1 MGQFEQIQTRKA
13 ISSYGGVGSILETR
27 DGSILIDN
35 FNEWPFFQTING
47 QFEEHNFVIDKRFK
61 NRLSKYFYEL
71 EHLIKIPVNDL
82 KQGFKPENQFAFI
95 SAKYF
100 PEWFYCNNCNRFDR
114 IDKWKINWENNVDSY
129 HKDNFYPPKC
139 YSCYVRNRDKKR
151 KFYDLEQ
158 VRFVLTS
165 PNGEIADIPWD
176 KWSLLRY
183 RKKEEST
190 ESIHTPSEEEI
201 ITLANIQV
209 PDDVIF
215 EYKTSD
221 KMDDLKGIWIIAK
234 RKNGEQINFTT
245 LSGLFNLRVKIQDLI
260 PNSKDTD
267 ILFKPVIRS
276 SNSVYYPNILSSIFI
291 PANDELNEFSIN
303 LVKEEYNDGSNAQTI
318 SRNLKRYKNIDI
330 DSETIQKLIDNN
342 FSERNLEIAKTENQY
357 RFDEYKFITEK
368 DSEIIEDK
376 LIFDKIDNS
385 FFQSDLIKSIFKM
398 DKIKIASV
406 QTSYTRQEP
415 IASNAILEDEDPE
428 KTTIE
433 SIVKKFTSTYG
444 KTTTYLP
451 AIESFGEGV
460 FFEFDNKTLDEWIGN
475 NPKIQER
482 ISVLIGNKQQ
492 FESTFNEDF
501 DLNPKYVLIHT
512 FSHLIIKEL
521 EYLCGYPS
529 TSIQERLYI
538 DENPEMNGVLIYT
551 IAGSEG
557 SYGGI
562 TSICDDDRI
571 GKLIESA
578 MIRAIDCAT
587 DPICYHTHGQGV
599 ANLNLSACFSCTLL
613 PETSCEKFNCYL
625 DRRILVDKDY
635 GYFKGLINRTLKGEC
650 ITSAIHHGGEF
661 QPESSG
667 F

>member
-1 MGQFEQIQTRKA
+1 MGQFLQIQTRKA
-13 ISSYGGVGSILETR
+13 ISSYGGVGSIIETR
-27 DGSILIDN
+27 EGSIMIDN

-61 NRLSKYFYEL
+61 NRLSKYFQEL
-71 EHLIKIPVNDL
+71 EYLINIPVNDL
-82 KQGFKPENQFAFI
+82 KQGFKPENPFAFL

-100 PEWFYCNNCNRFDR
+100 PEWFYCNNCKRFDR
-114 IDKWKINWENNVDSY
+114 IDNWKRNWENNVDSY

-139 YSCYVRNRDKKR
+139 YSCYVKNRDKNK

-158 VRFVLTS
+158 VRFILTS

-176 KWSLLRY
+176 KWSFLRG
-183 RKKEEST
+183 RTKEENAEPT
-190 ESIHTPSEEEI
+190 ETTSEEEI
-201 ITLANIQV
+201 ITLSNIQV

-215 EYKTSD
+215 EYKTSE
-221 KMDDLKGIWIIAK
+221 KLDDLKSIWIIAK

-245 LSGLFNLRVKIQDLI
+245 LSGLFNLRVKIQDLL
-260 PNSKDTD
+260 PNTKETD

-318 SRNLKRYKNIDI
+318 SKNLKRYKNIDI
-330 DSETIQKLIDNN
+330 DPETIQKLIDNN

-368 DSEIIEDK
+368 NEVRIKDE
-376 LIFDKIDNS
+376 LIFNKINKS
-385 FFQSDLIKSIFKM
+385 FFQDDLIKSIYKM
-398 DKIKIASV
+398 DKIKIISV
-406 QTSYTRQEP
+406 QTSFTRQEP
-415 IASNAILEDEDPE
+415 ISSSLILKDEDPE
-428 KTTIE
+428 KLNKE
-433 SIVKKFTSTYG
+433 SIIKKFTSTYG
-444 KTTTYLP
+444 KKTKYLP
-451 AIESFGEGV
+451 AIESYGEGI
-460 FFEFDNKTLDEWIGN
+460 FFEFDNIILDKWIN
-475 NPKIQER
+475 SNMRIQER
-482 ISVLIGNKQQ
+482 ISILIGNKQQ
-492 FESTFNEDF
+492 FESTFNDDF
-501 DLNPKYVLIHT
+501 NLTPKFVLIHT

-521 EYLCGYPS
+521 EYLAGYPS

-538 DENPEMNGVLIYT
+538 DDDLKMNGVLVFT

-562 TSICDDDRI
+562 TSICDDERI

-578 MIRAIDCAT
+578 MIRATDCAS
-587 DPICYHTHGQGV
+587 DPICYHSHGQGV

-625 DRRILVDKDY
+625 DRRILVDKEY
-635 GYFKGLINRTLKGEC
+635 GYFKSLINRT
-650 ITSAIHHGGEF
+650 
-661 QPESSG
+661 
-667 F
+667 

>member
-13 ISSYGGVGSILETR
+13 ISSYGGVGSIIETR
-27 DGSILIDN
+27 DGSILIEN

-61 NRLSKYFYEL
+61 NRLSKYFQEL

-82 KQGFKPENQFAFI
+82 KQGFKPENPFAFL

-114 IDKWKINWENNVDSY
+114 IDKWKINWENNVDPY
-129 HKDNFYPPKC
+129 NKDNFYPPKC
-139 YSCYVRNRDKKR
+139 YSCYVKNRDKKR

-176 KWSLLRY
+176 KWSLLRN
-183 RKKEEST
+183 RKKEDNT
-190 ESIHTPSEEEI
+190 ESNQTPSEEEI

-260 PNSKDTD
+260 PNTKETD

-276 SNSVYYPNILSSIFI
+276 SNSVYYPNILSSIYI
-291 PANDELNEFSIN
+291 PANDVLNVFLIDKIKTYTGKKYSPEIIADILKESHNIN
-303 LVKEEYNDGSNAQTI
+303 IEVQ
-318 SRNLKRYKNIDI
+318 
-330 DSETIQKLIDNN
+330 TIQKLIDNN
-342 FSERNLEIAKTENQY
+342 FSEREVEIAKTENEY

-368 DSEIIEDK
+368 DAPVRIEDK
-376 LIFDKIDNS
+376 LIFNKIDDS
-385 FFQSDLIKSIFKM
+385 FFQSDLIKSVYKM
-398 DKIKIASV
+398 DKIKISSV

-428 KTTIE
+428 KITIE
-433 SIVKKFTSTYG
+433 SIIKKFTSTYG
-444 KTTTYLP
+444 KTTKYLP

-460 FFEFDNKTLDEWIGN
+460 FFEFDNKALDEWIKN

-482 ISVLIGNKQQ
+482 ISILIGNKQQ

-562 TSICDDDRI
+562 TSICDDNRI

-578 MIRAIDCAT
+578 MIRAIDCAI

-599 ANLNLSACFSCTLL
+599 ANLNLSACFSCSLL
-613 PETSCEKFNCYL
+613 PETSCEKFNCFL

-635 GYFKGLINRTLKGEC
+635 GYFKDLINK
-650 ITSAIHHGGEF
+650 I
-661 QPESSG
+661 
-667 F
+667 

>member
-13 ISSYGGVGSILETR
+13 ISSYGGVGSIIETR

-35 FNEWPFFQTING
+35 FNEWPFFQSVNEN
-47 QFEEHNFVIDKRFK
+47 FEEHNFIIDKRFK
-61 NRLSKYFYEL
+61 NRLSRYFQKL
-71 EHLIKIPVNDL
+71 EHLVKIPVNEL
-82 KQGFKPENQFAFI
+82 KSGFKPDNQFSFI

-100 PEWFYCNNCNRFDR
+100 PKWFYCNNCHRFDR
-114 IDKWKINWENNVDSY
+114 IDKWKSNWENNVYSE
-129 HKDNFYPPKC
+129 HKDNFFPPKC
-139 YSCYVRNRDKKR
+139 YCCYIKNREKKR

-158 VRFVLTS
+158 VRFILTS

-176 KWSLLRY
+176 KWSLFLKS
-183 RKKEEST
+183 KKKNDLKEPNYT
-190 ESIHTPSEEEI
+190 TNEEEI
-201 ITLANIQV
+201 ISLSNIQV
-209 PDDVIF
+209 PEDAIF

-221 KMDDLKGIWIIAK
+221 KLDDLKGIWIIAK
-234 RKNGEQINFTT
+234 KKNGEQINFTT
-245 LSGLFNLRVKIQDLI
+245 LSGLFNLRVKIQELL
-260 PNSKDTD
+260 PNTKETD

-303 LVKEEYNDGSNAQTI
+303 LIKEEYNDGSNAQTI
-318 SRNLKRYKNIDI
+318 SKNLKRYKNIEI
-330 DSETIQKLIDNN
+330 DAIVIQKLIDNN
-342 FSERNLEIAKTENQY
+342 FSERELEIAKTENQY

-368 DSEIIEDK
+368 TSERVEDK
-376 LIFDKIDNS
+376 LIFKKIDES
-385 FFQSDLIKSIFKM
+385 FFQKDLIKSIFKM
-398 DKIKIASV
+398 DKIKITSV

-415 IASNAILEDEDPE
+415 ISSNSILKDEDSE
-428 KTTIE
+428 KIMKE
-433 SIVKKFTSTYG
+433 SIVKKFTSAYG
-444 KTTTYLP
+444 KMTKYLP
-451 AIESFGEGV
+451 AIESFGEGI
-460 FFEFDNKTLDEWIGN
+460 FFEFDNEILNTWIQKN
-475 NPKIQER
+475 SKIQER
-482 ISVLIGNKQQ
+482 ISILIGNHKK
-492 FESTFNEDF
+492 FESNFNEDF
-501 DLNPKYVLIHT
+501 ILNPKYVLIHS

-562 TSICDDDRI
+562 TSICDDNRL

-578 MIRAIDCAT
+578 MIRAFDCAT
-587 DPICYHTHGQGV
+587 DPICYHTQGQGV

-625 DRRILVDKDY
+625 DRRILVDKDF
-635 GYFKGLINRTLKGEC
+635 GYFKNIRNK
-650 ITSAIHHGGEF
+650 I
-661 QPESSG
+661 
-667 F
+667 

>member
-13 ISSYGGVGSILETR
+13 ISSYGGVGSIIETR

-35 FNEWPFFQTING
+35 FDEWPFFQQING
-47 QFEEHNFVIDKRFK
+47 RFEEHNFVIDKRFK
-61 NRLSKYFYEL
+61 NRLSKYFQEL

-82 KQGFKPENQFAFI
+82 KQGFKPENPFAFL

-139 YSCYVRNRDKKR
+139 YSCYVKNRDKKR

-165 PNGEIADIPWD
+165 PNGEISDIPWD
-176 KWSLLRY
+176 KWSLLRN
-183 RKKEEST
+183 RKKEENT
-190 ESIHTPSEEEI
+190 ESNQTPNEEEI
-201 ITLANIQV
+201 ITLANIHV

-260 PNSKDTD
+260 PNTKETD

-342 FSERNLEIAKTENQY
+342 FSERNLEIAKTENEY

-368 DSEIIEDK
+368 DSERIEDK
-376 LIFDKIDNS
+376 LIFNKIDSS
-385 FFQSDLIKSIFKM
+385 FFQSDLIKSVFKM
-398 DKIKIASV
+398 DKIKISSV

-415 IASNAILEDEDPE
+415 IASSAILDDEDPE

-444 KTTTYLP
+444 KATKYLP

-460 FFEFDNKTLDEWIGN
+460 FFEFDNKTLDEWIKN

-482 ISVLIGNKQQ
+482 ISILIGNKQQ

-613 PETSCEKFNCYL
+613 PETSCEKFNCFL

-635 GYFKGLINRTLKGEC
+635 GYFKGLINRM
-650 ITSAIHHGGEF
+650 
-661 QPESSG
+661 
-667 F
+667 

>member
-13 ISSYGGVGSILETR
+13 ISSYGGVGSIIETR

-35 FNEWPFFQTING
+35 FNEWPFFQTVNG
-47 QFEEHNFVIDKRFK
+47 QFEEHNFIIDKRFK
-61 NRLSKYFYEL
+61 NRLSKYFQEL
-71 EHLIKIPVNDL
+71 EYLIKIPVNEL
-82 KQGFKPENQFAFI
+82 KQGYKPENPFAFL

-114 IDKWKINWENNVDSY
+114 IDKWKNNWENNVDSY
-129 HKDNFYPPKC
+129 HKEKFYPPKC
-139 YSCYVRNRDKKR
+139 YSCYVKNRDKKR

-158 VRFVLTS
+158 VRFILTS

-176 KWSLLRY
+176 KWSLFRG
-183 RKKEEST
+183 RKKEENT
-190 ESIHTPSEEEI
+190 DVKDTTDEEEI
-201 ITLANIQV
+201 ITLGNIQV

-221 KMDDLKGIWIIAK
+221 KLDDLKGIWIIAK
-234 RKNGEQINFTT
+234 RKNGEQLNFTT
-245 LSGLFNLRVKIQDLI
+245 LSGLFNLRVKIQELL
-260 PNSKDTD
+260 PNTKETD

-303 LVKEEYNDGSNAQTI
+303 LIREEHNDGSNAQAI

-330 DSETIQKLIDNN
+330 DAETIQKLIDNN
-342 FSERNLEIAKTENQY
+342 FSEREVEIAKTENQY

-368 DSEIIEDK
+368 DNERIEDK
-376 LIFDKIDNS
+376 LIFNKIDKS
-385 FFQSDLIKSIFKM
+385 LFQSNVIKSIYKM
-398 DKIKIASV
+398 DKIKITSV

-415 IASNAILEDEDPE
+415 ISTNSFLEDEDTE
-428 KTTIE
+428 KNTIE
-433 SIVKKFTSTYG
+433 SITKKFTSTYG
-444 KTTTYLP
+444 KTTKYLP
-451 AIESFGEGV
+451 AIESFGEGI
-460 FFEFDNKTLDEWIGN
+460 FFEFDHTILDEWIKN
-475 NPKIQER
+475 NPKLEER
-482 ISVLIGNKQQ
+482 LAILIGNKQQ
-492 FESTFNEDF
+492 FESSFNEDF
-501 DLNPKYVLIHT
+501 ELNQKFVLIHT
-512 FSHLIIKEL
+512 FSHLLIKEL

-538 DENPEMNGVLIYT
+538 DEELGMNGVLIYT

-587 DPICYHTHGQGV
+587 DPICYHTNGQGV

-613 PETSCEKFNCYL
+613 PETSCEMFNCYL
-625 DRRILVDKDY
+625 DRRILIDKEY
-635 GYFKGLINRTLKGEC
+635 GYFKNIINKM
-650 ITSAIHHGGEF
+650 
-661 QPESSG
+661 
-667 F
+667 

>member
-13 ISSYGGVGSILETR
+13 ISSYGGVGSIIETR

-47 QFEEHNFVIDKRFK
+47 DFEEHNFIIDKRFK
-61 NRLSKYFYEL
+61 NRLSRYFQEL
-71 EHLIKIPVNDL
+71 EHLVKIPVNEL
-82 KQGFKPENQFAFI
+82 KKGFDPENKFAFL

-114 IDKWKINWENNVDSY
+114 IDHWKSNWENNVNSE
-129 HKDNFYPPKC
+129 HKGNLYPPKC
-139 YSCYVRNRDKKR
+139 YCCYVTNRDNKR
-151 KFYDLEQ
+151 KFFDLEQ

-176 KWSLLRY
+176 KWAMFLNK
-183 RKKEEST
+183 KKEDKKGT
-190 ESIHTPSEEEI
+190 EEAVNEEDI
-201 ITLANIQV
+201 ITLGNVQV
-209 PDDVIF
+209 PEDAIF

-221 KMDDLKGIWIIAK
+221 KLDDLKGIWIIAK
-234 RKNGEQINFTT
+234 RKNGEQLNFTT
-245 LSGLFNLRVKIQDLI
+245 LSGLFNLRVKIQELL
-260 PNSKDTD
+260 PNTKETD

-291 PANDELNEFSIN
+291 PANDELNEYSIN
-303 LVKEEYNDGSNAQTI
+303 LIREEHKDGSNAQTI
-318 SRNLKRYKNIDI
+318 SRNLKRYKNIEI
-330 DSETIQKLIDNN
+330 DPTIIQKLIDKN
-342 FSERNLEIAKTENQY
+342 FSERELEISKTENQY

-368 DSEIIEDK
+368 DNDRVEDK
-376 LIFDKIDNS
+376 LIFNRIDNS
-385 FFQSDLIKSIFKM
+385 FFQNDLIKSIFKM
-398 DKIKIASV
+398 DKIKITSV
-406 QTSYTRQEP
+406 QTSFTRQEP
-415 IASNAILEDEDPE
+415 ISSSLILEDEDAE
-428 KTTIE
+428 KTTKK
-433 SIVKKFTSTYG
+433 SIRKKFTSAFG
-444 KTTTYLP
+444 KTTKYLP

-460 FFEFDNKTLDEWIGN
+460 FFQFNNEILNKWIEN
-475 NPKIQER
+475 NPKIKER
-482 ISVLIGNKQQ
+482 IEILIGNQNH
-492 FESTFNEDF
+492 FESNFNEDF
-501 DLNPKYVLIHT
+501 ELNPKYVLIHT

-538 DENPEMNGVLIYT
+538 DEELEMNGVLIYT

-562 TSICDDDRI
+562 TSICDGNKI

-625 DRRILVDKDY
+625 DRRILVDKEY
-635 GYFKGLINRTLKGEC
+635 GYFKNLINK
-650 ITSAIHHGGEF
+650 
-661 QPESSG
+661 Q
-667 F
+667 

>member
-13 ISSYGGVGSILETR
+13 ISSYGGVGSIIETR

-61 NRLSKYFYEL
+61 NRLSKYFQEL
-71 EHLIKIPVNDL
+71 EHLVKIPVNDL
-82 KQGFKPENQFAFI
+82 KQGYRPENPFAFL

-139 YSCYVRNRDKKR
+139 YSCYVKNRNKNR

-176 KWSLLRY
+176 KWSLFRGN
-183 RKKEEST
+183 KKGEKT
-190 ESIHTPSEEEI
+190 ESNQTPNEEEI

-245 LSGLFNLRVKIQDLI
+245 LSGLFSLRVKIQELI
-260 PNSKDTD
+260 PNTKDTD

-342 FSERNLEIAKTENQY
+342 FSEKNLEIAKTENEY
-357 RFDEYKFITEK
+357 RYDEYKFITKK
-368 DSEIIEDK
+368 DSERIEDK
-376 LIFDKIDNS
+376 LIFNKIDSS

-398 DKIKIASV
+398 DKIKISSV

-433 SIVKKFTSTYG
+433 SIIKKFTSTYG
-444 KTTTYLP
+444 KKTKYLP

-460 FFEFDNKTLDEWIGN
+460 FFEFDNKALDEWIKS

-482 ISVLIGNKQQ
+482 ISILIGNKQQ
-492 FESTFNEDF
+492 FESTFNENF

-562 TSICDDDRI
+562 TSVCDDDRI

-635 GYFKGLINRTLKGEC
+635 GYFKDLINK
-650 ITSAIHHGGEF
+650 I
-661 QPESSG
+661 
-667 F
+667 

>member
-1 MGQFEQIQTRKA
+1 MG
-13 ISSYGGVGSILETR
+13 
-27 DGSILIDN
+27 
-35 FNEWPFFQTING
+35 
-47 QFEEHNFVIDKRFK
+47 
-61 NRLSKYFYEL
+61 
-71 EHLIKIPVNDL
+71 L
-82 KQGFKPENQFAFI
+82 KQGFKPENQFAFL

-114 IDKWKINWENNVDSY
+114 IDHWKSNWENNVNSE

-139 YSCYVRNRDKKR
+139 YCCYVKNREKKR

-176 KWSLLRY
+176 KWAMFLNKKKDN
-183 RKKEEST
+183 KKEVNET
-190 ESIHTPSEEEI
+190 VSEEDI
-201 ITLANIQV
+201 ITLANVQV
-209 PDDVIF
+209 PEDAIF

-221 KMDDLKGIWIIAK
+221 KLDDLKGIWIIAK
-234 RKNGEQINFTT
+234 RKNGEQLNFTT
-245 LSGLFNLRVKIQDLI
+245 LSGLFNLRIKIQELI
-260 PNSKDTD
+260 PNTKETD

-291 PANDELNEFSIN
+291 PANDELNEYSIN
-303 LVKEEYNDGSNAQTI
+303 LIREEHEDGSNAQTI
-318 SRNLKRYKNIDI
+318 SKNLKRYKSIEI
-330 DSETIQKLIDNN
+330 DSTIIQKLIDNN
-342 FSERNLEIAKTENQY
+342 FSERELEIAKTENQY
-357 RFDEYKFITEK
+357 RFDEYKFITTKIEPQK
-368 DSEIIEDK
+368 IEDK
-376 LIFDKIDNS
+376 LIFSKIDNS
-385 FFQSDLIKSIFKM
+385 FFQNDLIKSIFKM
-398 DKIKIASV
+398 DKIKITSV
-406 QTSYTRQEP
+406 QTSFTRQEP
-415 IASNAILEDEDPE
+415 LPSSLILEDEDAE
-428 KTTIE
+428 KTTKE
-433 SIVKKFTSTYG
+433 SIVKKFTSTFG
-444 KTTTYLP
+444 KTTKYLP
-451 AIESFGEGV
+451 AIESFGEGI
-460 FFEFDNKTLDEWIGN
+460 FFEFNNEILNNWIEN
-475 NPKIQER
+475 NPKIKER
-482 ISVLIGNKQQ
+482 IEILIGNQNH
-492 FESTFNEDF
+492 FESNFNDDF
-501 DLNPKYVLIHT
+501 ELNPKYVLIHT

-538 DENPEMNGVLIYT
+538 DDELEMNGVLIYT

-562 TSICDDDRI
+562 TSICDDNKI

-635 GYFKGLINRTLKGEC
+635 GYFKELIRKL
-650 ITSAIHHGGEF
+650 
-661 QPESSG
+661 
-667 F
+667 

>member
-13 ISSYGGVGSILETR
+13 ISSYGGVGSIIETR

-61 NRLSKYFYEL
+61 NRLSKYFQEL

-82 KQGFKPENQFAFI
+82 KQGFKPENPFAFL

-129 HKDNFYPPKC
+129 YKDNFYPPKC
-139 YSCYVRNRDKKR
+139 YSCYVKSRDKKR

-176 KWSLLRY
+176 KWSLLRN
-183 RKKEEST
+183 RKKEDNKESNQ
-190 ESIHTPSEEEI
+190 IPSEEEI

-260 PNSKDTD
+260 PNTKETD

-291 PANDELNEFSIN
+291 PSNDELNEFSIN

-318 SRNLKRYKNIDI
+318 SKNLKRYKNIDI

-342 FSERNLEIAKTENQY
+342 FSERNLEIAKTENEY

-368 DSEIIEDK
+368 DSERIEDK
-376 LIFDKIDNS
+376 LIFNKIDSS

-398 DKIKIASV
+398 DKIKISSV

-415 IASNAILEDEDPE
+415 IASNAILENEDPE

-433 SIVKKFTSTYG
+433 SIIKKFTSTYG
-444 KTTTYLP
+444 KTTKYLP

-460 FFEFDNKTLDEWIGN
+460 FFEFDNKTLNEWIKN
-475 NPKIQER
+475 KPKIQER
-482 ISVLIGNKQQ
+482 ISILIGNKQQ

-571 GKLIESA
+571 GKLIKSA

-635 GYFKGLINRTLKGEC
+635 GYFKDLINKT
-650 ITSAIHHGGEF
+650 
-661 QPESSG
+661 
-667 F
+667 

>member
-13 ISSYGGVGSILETR
+13 ISSYGGVGSIIETR

-61 NRLSKYFYEL
+61 NRLSKYFQEL

-82 KQGFKPENQFAFI
+82 KQGYRPENPFAFL

-129 HKDNFYPPKC
+129 DKDNFYPPKC
-139 YSCYVRNRDKKR
+139 YSCYVKNRDKKR

-176 KWSLLRY
+176 KWSLLRN
-183 RKKEEST
+183 RKKEDNT
-190 ESIHTPSEEEI
+190 ESNQTPSEEEI

-260 PNSKDTD
+260 PNTNEAD

-318 SRNLKRYKNIDI
+318 SKNLKRYKNIDI
-330 DSETIQKLIDNN
+330 NSEIIQKLIDNN
-342 FSERNLEIAKTENQY
+342 FSERNLEIAKTENEY

-368 DSEIIEDK
+368 DNERIEDK
-376 LIFDKIDNS
+376 LIFNKINSS
-385 FFQSDLIKSIFKM
+385 FFQRDLIKSIFKM
-398 DKIKIASV
+398 DKIKITSV

-428 KTTIE
+428 KMTIE

-460 FFEFDNKTLDEWIGN
+460 FFEFDNKTLDEWIKN
-475 NPKIQER
+475 NAKILER
-482 ISVLIGNKQQ
+482 ISILIGNKQQ

-635 GYFKGLINRTLKGEC
+635 GYFKGLINRT
-650 ITSAIHHGGEF
+650 
-661 QPESSG
+661 
-667 F
+667 

>member
-13 ISSYGGVGSILETR
+13 ISSYGGVGSIIETR

-35 FNEWPFFQTING
+35 FNDWPFFQTVNG
-47 QFEEHNFVIDKRFK
+47 NFEEHNFIIDKRFK
-61 NRLSKYFYEL
+61 NRLSRYFQEL
-71 EHLIKIPVNDL
+71 EYLVKIPVNDL
-82 KQGFKPENQFAFI
+82 KQGFKPENQFAFL

-114 IDKWKINWENNVDSY
+114 IDHWKSNWENNVNSE

-139 YSCYVRNRDKKR
+139 YCCYVKNREKKR

-176 KWSLLRY
+176 KWAMFLNKKKDN
-183 RKKEEST
+183 KKEVNET
-190 ESIHTPSEEEI
+190 VSEEDI

-209 PDDVIF
+209 PEDAIF

-221 KMDDLKGIWIIAK
+221 KLDDLKGIWIIAK
-234 RKNGEQINFTT
+234 RKNGEQLNFTT
-245 LSGLFNLRVKIQDLI
+245 LSGLFNLRIKIQELI
-260 PNSKDTD
+260 PNTKETD

-291 PANDELNEFSIN
+291 PANDELNEYSIN
-303 LVKEEYNDGSNAQTI
+303 LIREEHEDGSNAQTI
-318 SRNLKRYKNIDI
+318 SKNLKRYKNIEI
-330 DSETIQKLIDNN
+330 DSTIIQKLINNN
-342 FSERNLEIAKTENQY
+342 FSERELEIAKTENQY
-357 RFDEYKFITEK
+357 RFDEYKFITTKIEPQK
-368 DSEIIEDK
+368 IEDK
-376 LIFDKIDNS
+376 LIFSKIDNS
-385 FFQSDLIKSIFKM
+385 FFQNDLIKSIFKM
-398 DKIKIASV
+398 DKIKITSV
-406 QTSYTRQEP
+406 QTSFTRQEP
-415 IASNAILEDEDPE
+415 LPSSLILEDEDAE
-428 KTTIE
+428 KTTKE
-433 SIVKKFTSTYG
+433 SIVKKFTSTFG
-444 KTTTYLP
+444 KTTKYLP
-451 AIESFGEGV
+451 AIESFGEGI
-460 FFEFDNKTLDEWIGN
+460 FFEFNNEILNNWIEN
-475 NPKIQER
+475 NPKIKER
-482 ISVLIGNKQQ
+482 IEILIGNQNH
-492 FESTFNEDF
+492 FESNFNDDF
-501 DLNPKYVLIHT
+501 ELNPKYVLIHT

-538 DENPEMNGVLIYT
+538 DDELEMNGVLIYT

-562 TSICDDDRI
+562 TSICDDNKI

-635 GYFKGLINRTLKGEC
+635 GYFKELISKL
-650 ITSAIHHGGEF
+650 
-661 QPESSG
+661 
-667 F
+667 

>member
-13 ISSYGGVGSILETR
+13 ISSYGGVGSIIETR

-61 NRLSKYFYEL
+61 NRLSKYFQEL

-82 KQGFKPENQFAFI
+82 KQGFKPENPFAFL

-114 IDKWKINWENNVDSY
+114 IDKWKINWENNVDSNY
-129 HKDNFYPPKC
+129 KDNFYPPKC
-139 YSCYVRNRDKKR
+139 YSCYVKNRDKKR

-176 KWSLLRY
+176 KWSLIRN
-183 RKKEEST
+183 RKKEDNTKSNQ
-190 ESIHTPSEEEI
+190 TPSEEEI

-260 PNSKDTD
+260 PNTKETD

-291 PANDELNEFSIN
+291 PSNDELNEFSIN

-318 SRNLKRYKNIDI
+318 SKNLKRYKNIDI

-342 FSERNLEIAKTENQY
+342 FSERNLEIAKTENEY

-368 DSEIIEDK
+368 DSERIEDK
-376 LIFDKIDNS
+376 LIFNKIDSS
-385 FFQSDLIKSIFKM
+385 FFQSDVIKSIFKM
-398 DKIKIASV
+398 DKIKISSV

-444 KTTTYLP
+444 KTTKYLP

-460 FFEFDNKTLDEWIGN
+460 FFEFDNKTLNEWIKN

-482 ISVLIGNKQQ
+482 ISILIGNKQQ

-635 GYFKGLINRTLKGEC
+635 GYFKDLINKT
-650 ITSAIHHGGEF
+650 
-661 QPESSG
+661 
-667 F
+667 

>member
-13 ISSYGGVGSILETR
+13 ISSYGGVGSIIETR

-35 FNEWPFFQTING
+35 FNEWPFFQTTNG

-61 NRLSKYFYEL
+61 NRLSKYFQEL

-82 KQGFKPENQFAFI
+82 KQGFKPENPFAFL

-139 YSCYVRNRDKKR
+139 YSCYVKNRDRKR

-176 KWSLLRY
+176 KWSLLRN
-183 RKKEEST
+183 RKKEDNTEST
-190 ESIHTPSEEEI
+190 QTPNEEEI

-234 RKNGEQINFTT
+234 RKNGEQVSFTT

-260 PNSKDTD
+260 PNTKETD

-342 FSERNLEIAKTENQY
+342 FSEKNLEIAKTENEY

-368 DSEIIEDK
+368 DAPVRIENK
-376 LIFDKIDNS
+376 LIFNKIDNS
-385 FFQSDLIKSIFKM
+385 YFQSDLIKSIYKM
-398 DKIKIASV
+398 DKIKISSV

-444 KTTTYLP
+444 KTTKYLP

-460 FFEFDNKTLDEWIGN
+460 FFEFDNKALDEWIKN

-482 ISVLIGNKQQ
+482 ISILIGNKQQ

-613 PETSCEKFNCYL
+613 PETSCENFNCYL
-625 DRRILVDKDY
+625 DRRILVDKKY
-635 GYFKGLINRTLKGEC
+635 GYFKDLINK
-650 ITSAIHHGGEF
+650 I
-661 QPESSG
+661 
-667 F
+667 

>member
-13 ISSYGGVGSILETR
+13 ISSYGGVGSIIETR

-47 QFEEHNFVIDKRFK
+47 KFEEHNFIIDKRFK
-61 NRLSKYFYEL
+61 NRLSRYFQEL
-71 EHLIKIPVNDL
+71 EHLVKIPVNGL
-82 KQGFKPENQFAFI
+82 KQGFKPENQFAFL

-100 PEWFYCNNCNRFDR
+100 PEWFYCKNCNRFDR
-114 IDKWKINWENNVDSY
+114 IDKWKSNWENNVNSE

-139 YSCYVRNRDKKR
+139 YSCYVKNRDKKR

-158 VRFVLTS
+158 IRFILTS
-165 PNGEIADIPWD
+165 PNGEIADVPWD
-176 KWSLLRY
+176 KWALFLNS
-183 RKKEEST
+183 RKKDNKKESNET
-190 ESIHTPSEEEI
+190 ITNEEEI

-209 PDDVIF
+209 PEDAIF
-215 EYKTSD
+215 EYVTSE
-221 KMDDLKGIWIIAK
+221 KLDDLKGIWIIAK
-234 RKNGEQINFTT
+234 RKNGEQLNFTT
-245 LSGLFNLRVKIQDLI
+245 LSGLFNLRVKIQDLL
-260 PNSKDTD
+260 PNTKETD

-276 SNSVYYPNILSSIFI
+276 SNSVYYPNILSSIYI
-291 PANDELNEFSIN
+291 PANDELNEYSIN
-303 LVKEEYNDGSNAQTI
+303 LIREEHNDGSNAQII
-318 SRNLKRYKNIDI
+318 SKNLRRYKNIEI
-330 DSETIQKLIDNN
+330 DSVTIQRLIDNN
-342 FSERNLEIAKTENQY
+342 FSEREIEIAKTENQY
-357 RFDEYKFITEK
+357 RFDEYKFITERERERVG
-368 DSEIIEDK
+368 DE
-376 LIFDKIDNS
+376 LIFNKIDNS
-385 FFQSDLIKSIFKM
+385 FFQNDLIKSILKM
-398 DKIKIASV
+398 DKIKISSV
-406 QTSYTRQEP
+406 QTSFTRQEP
-415 IASNAILEDEDPE
+415 ISSNAILEDEDPE
-428 KTTIE
+428 KTTKE
-433 SIVKKFTSTYG
+433 SIVKKFTSTFG
-444 KTTTYLP
+444 KTTKYLP
-451 AIESFGEGV
+451 AIESFGEGI
-460 FFEFDNKTLDEWIGN
+460 FFEFDNEILNKWIQENSKIQDRISIIIGN
-475 NPKIQER
+475 QKHFQSN
-482 ISVLIGNKQQ
+482 
-492 FESTFNEDF
+492 FNEDF
-501 DLNPKYVLIHT
+501 TLNPKYVLIHT

-562 TSICDDDRI
+562 TSICDDNKI

-635 GYFKGLINRTLKGEC
+635 GYFKNIINK
-650 ITSAIHHGGEF
+650 I
-661 QPESSG
+661 
-667 F
+667 

>member
-13 ISSYGGVGSILETR
+13 ISSYGGVGSIIETR

-35 FNEWPFFQTING
+35 FNDWPFFQSVNG
-47 QFEEHNFVIDKRFK
+47 KFEEHNFIIDKRFK
-61 NRLSKYFYEL
+61 NRLSRYFQEL
-71 EHLIKIPVNDL
+71 EYLVKIPVNDL
-82 KQGFKPENQFAFI
+82 KQGFKPENQFAFL

-114 IDKWKINWENNVDSY
+114 IDHWKSNWENNVNSE

-139 YSCYVRNRDKKR
+139 YCCYVKNREKKR

-176 KWSLLRY
+176 KWAMFLNKKKDN
-183 RKKEEST
+183 KKEVNET
-190 ESIHTPSEEEI
+190 VSEEDI

-209 PDDVIF
+209 PEDAIF

-221 KMDDLKGIWIIAK
+221 KLDDLKGIWIIAK
-234 RKNGEQINFTT
+234 RKNGEQLNFTT
-245 LSGLFNLRVKIQDLI
+245 LSGLFNLRIKIQELI
-260 PNSKDTD
+260 PNTKETD

-291 PANDELNEFSIN
+291 PANDELNEYSIN
-303 LVKEEYNDGSNAQTI
+303 LIREEHEDGSNAQTI
-318 SRNLKRYKNIDI
+318 SKNLKRYKNIEI
-330 DSETIQKLIDNN
+330 DSTIIQKLINNN
-342 FSERNLEIAKTENQY
+342 FSERELEIAKTENQY

-368 DSEIIEDK
+368 DSERVEDK
-376 LIFDKIDNS
+376 LIFNKIDNS
-385 FFQSDLIKSIFKM
+385 LFQNDLIKSIFKM
-398 DKIKIASV
+398 DKIKITSV
-406 QTSYTRQEP
+406 QTSFTRQEP
-415 IASNAILEDEDPE
+415 LPSSLILEDEDAE
-428 KTTIE
+428 KTTKE
-433 SIVKKFTSTYG
+433 SIVKKFTSTFG
-444 KTTTYLP
+444 KTTKYLP
-451 AIESFGEGV
+451 AIESFGEGI
-460 FFEFDNKTLDEWIGN
+460 FFEFNNEILNNWIQN
-475 NPKIQER
+475 NPKIKER
-482 ISVLIGNKQQ
+482 IEILIGNQNH
-492 FESTFNEDF
+492 FESNFNDDF
-501 DLNPKYVLIHT
+501 ELNPKYVLIHT

-538 DENPEMNGVLIYT
+538 DDELEMNGVLIYT

-562 TSICDDDRI
+562 TSICDDNKI

-635 GYFKGLINRTLKGEC
+635 GYFKELISKL
-650 ITSAIHHGGEF
+650 
-661 QPESSG
+661 
-667 F
+667 

>member
-1 MGQFEQIQTRKA
+1 MAQFEQIQTRKA
-13 ISSYGGVGSILETR
+13 ISSYGGVGSIIETR

-47 QFEEHNFVIDKRFK
+47 KFEEHNFILDKRFK
-61 NRLSKYFYEL
+61 NRLNKYFQEL

-82 KQGFKPENQFAFI
+82 KQGFKPENPFAFL

-100 PEWFYCNNCNRFDR
+100 PEWFYCNNCDRFDR
-114 IDKWKINWENNVDSY
+114 IDNWKGNWENNVDSY
-129 HKDNFYPPKC
+129 HKEYFYPPKC
-139 YSCYVRNRDKKR
+139 YSCYVKNRDKKR

-158 VRFVLTS
+158 VRFILTS
-165 PNGEIADIPWD
+165 PNGEIADVPWD
-176 KWSLLRY
+176 KWSLFKGI
-183 RKKEEST
+183 KKDENTETTEST
-190 ESIHTPSEEEI
+190 SEEEI
-201 ITLANIQV
+201 LTLTNIQV
-209 PDDVIF
+209 PEDVIF

-221 KMDDLKGIWIIAK
+221 KLDDLKGIWIIAK
-234 RKNGEQINFTT
+234 RKTGEQLNFTT
-245 LSGLFNLRVKIQDLI
+245 LSGLFSLRVKIQDLL
-260 PNSKDTD
+260 PNTKETD

-291 PANDELNEFSIN
+291 PANDELNDFSIN
-303 LVKEEYNDGSNAQTI
+303 LIREEYNDGGNAHTI
-318 SRNLKRYKNIDI
+318 SKNLKRYKNIEI
-330 DSETIQKLIDNN
+330 DSETIQSLIDRN
-342 FSERNLEIAKTENQY
+342 FSEREIEIAKTENQY

-368 DSEIIEDK
+368 DSGRIEDK
-376 LIFDKIDNS
+376 LIFNKIDDS
-385 FFQSDLIKSIFKM
+385 FFQSDFIKSIYKM
-398 DKIKIASV
+398 DKIKITSV
-406 QTSYTRQEP
+406 QTSFTRQEP
-415 IASNAILEDEDPE
+415 ISSNAILEDEDSE
-428 KTTIE
+428 KATKE

-444 KTTTYLP
+444 KTTKYLP
-451 AIESFGEGV
+451 AVESFGEGV
-460 FFEFDNKTLDEWIGN
+460 FIQFDNKILSEWIESN
-475 NPKIQER
+475 LKLQER
-482 ISVLIGNKQQ
+482 ISILIGNKQQ

-501 DLNPKYVLIHT
+501 DLTPKYVLIHT
-512 FSHLIIKEL
+512 FAHLLIKEL

-529 TSIQERLYI
+529 TSIKERLYI
-538 DENPEMNGVLIYT
+538 DENLKMNGVLIYT

-578 MIRAIDCAT
+578 MIRANDCAT

-635 GYFKGLINRTLKGEC
+635 GYFKELINKT
-650 ITSAIHHGGEF
+650 
-661 QPESSG
+661 
-667 F
+667 